1 MIKELSKEKF
11 EEKYPEKMIHGLE
24 MNSPVY
30 LDNGMILIDSEWN
43 GEVYTIK
50 TKDGEHIIKPIYEQV
65 GDDFEI
71 IGYED

>member
-1 MIKELSKEKF
+1 MDKENKMIKELSKEKF

-50 TKDGEHIIKPIYEQV
+50 T
-65 GDDFEI
+65 
-71 IGYED
+71 